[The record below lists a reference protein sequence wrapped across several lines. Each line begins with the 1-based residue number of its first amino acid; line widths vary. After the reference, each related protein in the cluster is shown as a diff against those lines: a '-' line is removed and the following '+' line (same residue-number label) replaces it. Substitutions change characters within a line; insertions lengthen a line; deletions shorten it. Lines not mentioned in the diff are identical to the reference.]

1 MDKDNIQK
9 KGQSRKR
16 ETPDD
21 HSQVDWHSYNPIR
34 MNRRNINQNIGDKHV
49 IIHKLFKGSFIRPV
63 CFFLAGILA
72 LILFI
77 FVCINIG
84 KEFKKLRSAETTASN
99 ETTQNSESVKTD
111 NESEETVIAE
121 NVVPEKKIK
130 ELNVIG
136 GNGELIGFSFPDQY
150 SKKWVLLKKYFEDT
164 MNTAGYKT
172 EFRYASSESY
182 DEPGEVTETEPEDE
196 VSIQISDIRELVDDG
211 AKVIFVAPVD
221 VTSYELGTVLNEVKN
236 NGIYVVALDH
246 VPMNTLGVNYLF
258 GYDDYHTGETIGKY
272 IVDKLELDKASKK
285 EPKTVEI
292 FTGDITD
299 ETLLFLYPG
308 LMETLFPYIDNGSLV
323 VGSGQLELE
332 QVSVMD
338 SSEQAAYA
346 RMQTMMDQVYR
357 NKNLDAVICTDDVLA
372 GGVSK
377 AIVDAVL
384 NKVYGGRMPVITG
397 DGCDDAALDRILQGT
412 QSMTILHEPR
422 DYAYRG
428 TELTDAI
435 IHGGAVDV
443 IDSEMYQNGKLVVP
457 ACELKPV
464 VVTAENYEEKIVN
477 KGYLLTSVLL
487 D

>member
-1 MDKDNIQK
+1 
-9 KGQSRKR
+9 
-16 ETPDD
+16 
-21 HSQVDWHSYNPIR
+21 
-34 MNRRNINQNIGDKHV
+34 
-49 IIHKLFKGSFIRPV
+49 V
-63 CFFLAGILA
+63 CFFLAGKLA

-111 NESEETVIAE
+111 DESEETVIAE

-182 DEPGEVTETEPEDE
+182 DNPGEVTETEPEDE

-258 GYDDYHTGETIGKY
+258 GYDDYHIGETIGKY

-308 LMETLFPYIDNGSLV
+308 LMETLFPYIDNGSLI

-464 VVTAENYEEKIVN
+464 VVTAENYEEKIVD